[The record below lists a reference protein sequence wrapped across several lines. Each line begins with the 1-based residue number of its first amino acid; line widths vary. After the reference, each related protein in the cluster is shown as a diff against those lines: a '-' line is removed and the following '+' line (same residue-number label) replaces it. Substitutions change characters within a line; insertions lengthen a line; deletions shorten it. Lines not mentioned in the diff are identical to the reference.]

1 MALSVTSNTQFQGS
15 AEQQRCS
22 VPVTLRVPAP
32 PELQRWAFRVL
43 DEGFNADG
51 GAGRRIFALVM
62 HPVLQRHST
71 GPEMDAA
78 HRCHAKPSALRLA
91 TVEASMS
98 CALVGTCD
106 VPSD

>member
-1 MALSVTSNTQFQGS
+1 MTPNNTFDRS
-15 AEQQRCS
+15 AKQRSRCL

-32 PELQRWAFRVL
+32 GQCERWAFRVS
-43 DEGFNADG
+43 DEGFNAENG

-71 GPEMDAA
+71 GLEMDAA

>member
-1 MALSVTSNTQFQGS
+1 MILTPNHQFERS
-15 AEQQRCS
+15 AKQQRCL
-22 VPVTLRVPAP
+22 VPVARCAPAP
-32 PELQRWAFRVL
+32 AQLNRWAFRVL

-71 GPEMDAA
+71 GLEMDAA

-106 VPSD
+106 VASD